1 MPSDRLSALDA
12 AFLHLES
19 PGSPLHFGA
28 VAICDGPPP
37 GADELVAL
45 IEQRIGLVPR
55 YRSRLAGSP
64 LDHGRP
70 RWVADPAFR
79 VEAHVHHT
87 ALPAPGARSELSAL
101 VARVFAAPLDR
112 KRALWE
118 LWLVEGL
125 DDGSFALLFKTH
137 HALVDGLAGVEVA
150 RAVLDGGGRGA
161 VAAAASAPAAPDG
174 LLGRTLRDGVD
185 GARAAV
191 SLVRAA
197 ASLAATPA
205 ETLAGARSGASGVLA
220 LARELAVAAPDTPL
234 RSNGPGRSFA
244 SVSCELSELTRPDA
258 TVNDILLAAI
268 AGGLRRFLASRDV
281 PTEGL
286 ELRALVPVALRAPG
300 SAGGELGN
308 RVAGLRTTLP
318 VGIADPL
325 ERLAAVRSA
334 MTAVKASPQALGV
347 RVVTALGTLVPPP
360 LIAALGRTQI
370 APRLF
375 NLGITNVPGP
385 PEALSLMGR
394 PLRSILPVPPLPRGH
409 ALSIAMLSY
418 DGHAGLGLLADP
430 AALPELDDLAGWIAE
445 EIATLHAG

>member
-1 MPSDRLSALDA
+1 MPSDRLSVLDA

-37 GADELVAL
+37 AADELVAL
-45 IEQRIGLVPR
+45 IEERIGLVPR
-55 YRSRLAGSP
+55 YRSRLARSP

-70 RWVADPAFR
+70 RWVEDPAFR

-87 ALPAPGARSELSAL
+87 ALPVPGARSELSGL

-150 RAVLDGGGRGA
+150 RAVLDGGGA
-161 VAAAASAPAAPDG
+161 SALAAAPALPAPDG
-174 LLGRTLRDGVD
+174 LLGRTVRDGVD
-185 GARAAV
+185 GARAAA
-191 SLVRAA
+191 SLVRTA
-197 ASLAATPA
+197 ASWASAPGEA
-205 ETLAGARSGASGVLA
+205 LAGARSAASGVLA

-244 SVSCELSELTRPDA
+244 SVSCEMAELTRPDA
-258 TVNDILLAAI
+258 TVNDVLLAAI
-268 AGGLRRFLASRDV
+268 AGALRRFLTSREL

-308 RVAGLRTTLP
+308 RVAGLRATLP

-325 ERLAAVRSA
+325 GRLAAVRSGMSA
-334 MTAVKASPQALGV
+334 AKASPQADGV
-347 RVVTALGTLVPPP
+347 RVMTALGALVPPP

-370 APRLF
+370 VPRLF
-375 NLGITNVPGP
+375 NLGVTNVPGP
-385 PEALSLMGR
+385 PERLSLLGR
-394 PLRSILPVPPLPRGH
+394 PLRSILPVPPLPRGN

-418 DGHAGLGLLADP
+418 DGHAGIGLLADP
-430 AALPELDDLAGWIAE
+430 AALPELDEIAGWIAE
-445 EIATLHAG
+445 EIAALHAS

>member
-28 VAICDGPPP
+28 VTICDGPPP
-37 GADELVAL
+37 PADELIAL
-45 IEQRIGLVPR
+45 IESRIGLVPR
-55 YRSRLAGSP
+55 YRRRLARSP

-70 RWVADPAFR
+70 RWVDDPAFR
-79 VEAHVHHT
+79 VEAHVHDT
-87 ALPAPGARSELSAL
+87 ALPAPGARSELTEL

-125 DDGSFALLFKTH
+125 ADGSFALVFKTH

-150 RAVLDGGGRGA
+150 RAVLDGGGPGTVA
-161 VAAAASAPAAPDG
+161 VASAPAAPDS
-174 LLGRTLRDGVD
+174 LLGRTVRDGAD
-185 GARAAV
+185 GARAAL

-197 ASLAATPA
+197 ASLASAPG
-205 ETLAGARSGASGVLA
+205 EMLAGARSGASGVLA

-244 SVSCELSELTRPDA
+244 AVSCELADLVRPDA
-258 TVNDILLAAI
+258 TVNDVLLAAV
-268 AGGLRRFLASRDV
+268 AGALRRFLVSREMR
-281 PTEGL
+281 TEGL
-286 ELRALVPVALRAPG
+286 ELCALVPVALRAPG

-308 RVAGLRTTLP
+308 RVAGVRAALP

-325 ERLAAVRSA
+325 ARLEAVRSA
-334 MTAVKASPQALGV
+334 MTAAKASPQAHGV
-347 RVVTALGTLVPPP
+347 RVVTALGGLIPPP

-375 NLGITNVPGP
+375 NLAVTNVPGP
-385 PEALSLMGR
+385 TEGLSLLGR

-445 EIATLHAG
+445 EIAALHAR

>member
-37 GADELVAL
+37 PADELVAL
-45 IEQRIGLVPR
+45 IERRIGRVPR
-55 YRSRLAGSP
+55 YRRRLARSP

-70 RWVADPAFR
+70 RWVEDPAFR

-87 ALPAPGARSELSAL
+87 ALPAPGGRAELFEL
-101 VARVFAAPLDR
+101 VARVFATPLDR
-112 KRALWE
+112 GRALWE

-150 RAVLDGGGRGA
+150 RAVLDGGD
-161 VAAAASAPAAPDG
+161 AAPATASSTPAAPGG

-185 GARAAV
+185 GAKDAVVLGRAV
-191 SLVRAA
+191 
-197 ASLAATPA
+197 ASQALAPGR
-205 ETLAGARSGASGVLA
+205 TLAGARSAASGVLA

-244 SVSCELSELTRPDA
+244 TVSCEMAELTRADA
-258 TVNDILLAAI
+258 TVNDVLLAAI
-268 AGGLRRFLASRDV
+268 AGALRRFLNAREL
-281 PTEGL
+281 PTDGL

-300 SAGGELGN
+300 SAGALGN
-308 RVAGLRTTLP
+308 RVAGVRTTLP

-325 ERLAAVRSA
+325 GRLEAVRSA
-334 MTAVKASPQALGV
+334 MTAAKASPQALGV
-347 RVVTALGTLVPPP
+347 RVVTALGGLAPPP

-375 NLGITNVPGP
+375 NLGVTNVPGP
-385 PEALSLMGR
+385 PERLSLLGR
-394 PLRSILPVPPLPRGH
+394 PLRAIVPVPPLPHGH

-418 DGHAGLGLLADP
+418 DGHAALGLLADP
-430 AALPELDDLAGWIAE
+430 AALPELDELAGWIAE
-445 EIATLHAG
+445 EIAALRAS

>member
-1 MPSDRLSALDA
+1 MASDRLSALDA

-28 VAICDGPPP
+28 LAICDGPPP
-37 GADELVAL
+37 AAGELVAL
-45 IEQRIGLVPR
+45 IEERIGLVPR
-55 YRSRLAGSP
+55 YRSRLARSP

-70 RWVADPAFR
+70 RWVEDGAFR

-87 ALPAPGARSELSAL
+87 ALPAPGARAELSEL

-125 DDGSFALLFKTH
+125 DDSSFALLFKTH

-150 RAVLDGGGRGA
+150 RAVLDGGGPGA
-161 VAAAASAPAAPDG
+161 LGATSAPAAPAG
-174 LLGRTLRDGVD
+174 LLGRTVRDGVD
-185 GARAAV
+185 GARAAA
-191 SLVRAA
+191 SLVRGA
-197 ASLAATPA
+197 ASWASAPGEA
-205 ETLAGARSGASGVLA
+205 LAGVRSGASGVLA

-244 SVSCELSELTRPDA
+244 TVSCELSELTRPDA
-258 TVNDILLAAI
+258 TVNDVLLAAI
-268 AGGLRRFLASRDV
+268 AGALRRFLASRELRTD
-281 PTEGL
+281 GL

-308 RVAGLRTTLP
+308 RIAGVRATLP

-325 ERLAAVRSA
+325 GRLEAVRGG
-334 MTAVKASPQALGV
+334 MTAAKASPQALGV
-347 RVVTALGTLVPPP
+347 RVVTALGGLVPPP

-375 NLGITNVPGP
+375 NLAVTNVPGP
-385 PEALSLMGR
+385 PEGLSLLGR

-430 AALPELDDLAGWIAE
+430 AALPELDEIAGWIAE
-445 EIATLHAG
+445 EIAALHAS

>member
-37 GADELVAL
+37 GAGELVAL
-45 IEQRIGLVPR
+45 IEERIGLVPR
-55 YRSRLAGSP
+55 YRSRLARSP

-70 RWVADPAFR
+70 RWVADGAFR

-87 ALPAPGARSELSAL
+87 ALPAPGTRAELAEL
-101 VARVFAAPLDR
+101 VARVFATPLDR

-125 DDGSFALLFKTH
+125 GDGSFALLFKTH

-150 RAVLDGGGRGA
+150 RAVLDGGGPEAG
-161 VAAAASAPAAPDG
+161 ASAPAPAAPEG

-185 GARAAV
+185 GARAAA
-191 SLVRAA
+191 SLLRGA
-197 ASLAATPA
+197 ASLVSAPGEA
-205 ETLAGARSGASGVLA
+205 LAGARAGASGVLA

-234 RSNGPGRSFA
+234 RSHGPGRSFA
-244 SVSCELSELTRPDA
+244 TVTCELAELTRPDA
-258 TVNDILLAAI
+258 TVNDVLLAAI
-268 AGGLRRFLASRDV
+268 AGALRRWFASRELRTD
-281 PTEGL
+281 GL
-286 ELRALVPVALRAPG
+286 ELRVLVPVALRAPG
-300 SAGGELGN
+300 GAGGALGN
-308 RVAGLRTTLP
+308 RVAGLRATLP

-325 ERLAAVRSA
+325 GRLEAVRRD
-334 MTAVKASPQALGV
+334 MTTAKASPQALGV
-347 RVVTALGTLVPPP
+347 RVVTALGGLVPPP
-360 LIAALGRTQI
+360 LIGALGRTQI

-375 NLGITNVPGP
+375 NLAVTNVPGP
-385 PEALSLMGR
+385 PERLSLLGR

-430 AALPELDDLAGWIAE
+430 AALPELDELAGWIAE
-445 EIATLHAG
+445 EISALHTG